1 MACGVS
7 IFHRARAALSV
18 QLRPSRHWCLVPAQ
32 ELGSDLREFF
42 LVRPR
47 ILYLVIPLMRLLFTS
62 QVGPLG
68 AVFHPSHPHP
78 TLMPKLKKSK
88 KVRLLLAQQIY
99 PHAAGID
106 ISALEMVV
114 AVPPDQSDAPVRTFG
129 PTTCDLEALR
139 DHLLAHKIQT
149 VAMESTGLYWVP
161 LFDILEK
168 AGIEVCLV
176 NARHVKNVPGR
187 KTDVADAQWL
197 QQLHTAGL
205 LRSGFRPPQE
215 IRRLRDL
222 MRERSDLMAQSSHQI
237 LMMQRCFDQMNI
249 LLHRVLSDIDGASGL
264 RIIDAILNGERCPK
278 ALEKLRDKSC
288 KTPKAEV
295 IKALTGNWDEDCVA
309 RLDRAHKLWLA
320 IRQQM
325 QQVGERIQQVIAAL
339 ETPLSEQGELISK
352 TSANEGRTMKLK
364 TAKQDAKQSFGK
376 NQLDLDVRGEGGRLF
391 GVDLSL
397 VPGISHAAIAL
408 LLSEVGTA
416 AHFKISFA
424 TSKQFASWLGLCPD
438 NRVSGGKI
446 LGSKTRHVKHRLA
459 EAFRL
464 SAFGLWR
471 SKSGLGEYCRKMK
484 GRLGKAEG
492 ITATAH
498 KLARIVYKMIT
509 EGISYDES
517 RVGEDNPAALARK
530 FKNVEKRAQSLGYK
544 LVKAA

>member
-1 MACGVS
+1 
-7 IFHRARAALSV
+7 
-18 QLRPSRHWCLVPAQ
+18 
-32 ELGSDLREFF
+32 
-42 LVRPR
+42 
-47 ILYLVIPLMRLLFTS
+47 
-62 QVGPLG
+62 LG
-68 AVFHPSHPHP
+68 AVFSTPS
-78 TLMPKLKKSK
+78 MPKHPKSK
-88 KVRLLLAQQIY
+88 KVRLLLAQQIH

-106 ISALEMVV
+106 ISAMEMVV
-114 AVPPDQSDAPVRTFG
+114 AVPPDQTNEPVRTFG
-129 PTTCDLEALR
+129 PTTSDLEALR
-139 DHLLAHKIQT
+139 DHLLFHKIKT

-161 LFDILEK
+161 LYDVLEK

-187 KTDVADAQWL
+187 KTDVVDAQWL

-222 MRERSDLMAQSSHQI
+222 MRERADLMSQSSHQI

-249 LLHRVLSDIDGASGL
+249 LLHRVLSDLDGASGL
-264 RIIDAILNGERCPK
+264 RIIEAILAGERCPK

-288 KTPKAEV
+288 KTPKAQV

-309 RLDRAHKLWLA
+309 RLDRAHKLWLT

-325 QQVGERIQQVIAAL
+325 QAVGERIQQVIAAL
-339 ETPLSEQGELISK
+339 ETPLSERGELVSQQ
-352 TSANEGRTMKLK
+352 SAPAGRTMVLK
-364 TAKQDAKQSFGK
+364 ATKAKAKQSFGK
-376 NQLDLDVRGEGGRLF
+376 NQLDLDVRGEGVRLF
-391 GVDLSL
+391 GVDLSV
-397 VPGISHAAIAL
+397 VPGISHAIIAL
-408 LLSEVGTA
+408 LMSEVGTA
-416 AHFKISFA
+416 AHFKASFG

-459 EAFRL
+459 EGFRL
-464 SAFGLWR
+464 GAFGLWR
-471 SKSGLGEYCRKMK
+471 SKSVLGEYCRKMK

-498 KLARIVYKMIT
+498 KLARIAYKMIS
-509 EGISYDES
+509 EGVSYDENFL
-517 RVGEDNPAALARK
+517 GEQNPAAVARK
-530 FKNVEKRAQSLGYK
+530 LHNVQKRAESLGYQ